1 MEFRNKIKFFG
12 LPLFLVIA
20 IISFFSWS
28 SKEKA
33 ALAPFFDLPQQ
44 IRSVKLSR
52 DFTFAGEKVPLND
65 DTRERLDRELLVN
78 AYWQSTTLL
87 HLKMAYK
94 YFPEIKP
101 ILEKN
106 NIPEDFLYLSVA
118 ESSLRNATSSA
129 NAKGFWQ
136 FMKPTAMEFGLII
149 NDEIDERYHLEKST
163 LAACRYIKQMKS
175 RFHNWTNV
183 AGAYN
188 MGPTAFAAAMVKQ
201 KEDSYY
207 DLSISEETSRYVFRI
222 IAIKEIMRNPSDFG
236 YYIEDEHHYKVM
248 PIFRYV
254 SVDKPITSLADFAHV
269 NGLTYRLLKYYNPWL
284 ISDKVSPVPGSEIKI
299 RIPEN
304 ISKY

>member
-1 MEFRNKIKFFG
+1 
-12 LPLFLVIA
+12 
-20 IISFFSWS
+20 
-28 SKEKA
+28 
-33 ALAPFFDLPQQ
+33 
-44 IRSVKLSR
+44 
-52 DFTFAGEKVPLND
+52 
-65 DTRERLDRELLVN
+65 
-78 AYWQSTTLL
+78 
-87 HLKMAYK
+87 
-94 YFPEIKP
+94 
-101 ILEKN
+101 
-106 NIPEDFLYLSVA
+106 
-118 ESSLRNATSSA
+118 
-129 NAKGFWQ
+129 
-136 FMKPTAMEFGLII
+136 
-149 NDEIDERYHLEKST
+149 
-163 LAACRYIKQMKS
+163 MKS

-254 SVDKPITSLADFAHV
+254 SVDKPITSLADFAHE

-284 ISDKVSPVPGSEIKI
+284 ISDKVSPVPGSEIKV

-304 ISKY
+304 ISK